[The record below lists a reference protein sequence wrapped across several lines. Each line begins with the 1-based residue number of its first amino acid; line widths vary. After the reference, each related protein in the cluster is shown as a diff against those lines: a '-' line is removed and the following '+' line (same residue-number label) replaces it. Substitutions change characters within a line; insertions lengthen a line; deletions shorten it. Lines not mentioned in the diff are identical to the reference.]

1 MTHAWIKTA
10 DGDLLR
16 ADQVRQINVVEGLRV
31 VTISGSHFL
40 IAEIDGDQAA
50 MAAAHALAAAIAEAD
65 AWSQAA
71 EIEVVR
77 TDKDWKVRLTAIAE
91 IARAEYEAVS

>member
-40 IAEIDGDQAA
+40 IAEIEGRQAT

-71 EIEVVR
+71 QIDVVR
-77 TDKDWKVRLTAIAE
+77 TDRDWKVRLTAVAE
-91 IARAEYEAVS
+91 LAQSEYDAGL